1 MPTADN
7 PRPSGGFIVNESAER
22 LLGWSQSSA
31 ANQPIELGADDA
43 FSVRLAGP
51 VVGVVRDTSFESVR
65 VPIRPMLFLLVPK
78 GQPGFVMVD
87 SASVRVA
94 GDRLPETLAHIDA
107 TWREFLPEQPV
118 ARRFLDQDFEVLY
131 RSEERQAQM
140 FTFFSVLAIFIACLG
155 LLGLAW
161 FSTERRT
168 KEIGIRKVM
177 GGTVP
182 DVVLLFTSEFTKLVL
197 LANLIAWPVAYLLMQ
212 RWLAGFA
219 YRIDM
224 SPLVFVG
231 GGLIALV
238 IACLTVSAIAAKAAM
253 AKPINALRY
262 E

>member
-1 MPTADN
+1 
-7 PRPSGGFIVNESAER
+7 
-22 LLGWSQSSA
+22 
-31 ANQPIELGADDA
+31 
-43 FSVRLAGP
+43 
-51 VVGVVRDTSFESVR
+51 
-65 VPIRPMLFLLVPK
+65 
-78 GQPGFVMVD
+78 
-87 SASVRVA
+87 
-94 GDRLPETLAHIDA
+94 
-107 TWREFLPEQPV
+107 
-118 ARRFLDQDFEVLY
+118 
-131 RSEERQAQM
+131 M

-219 YRIDM
+219 YRIDI

-238 IACLTVSAIAAKAAM
+238 IACLTVSAIAAKAAT